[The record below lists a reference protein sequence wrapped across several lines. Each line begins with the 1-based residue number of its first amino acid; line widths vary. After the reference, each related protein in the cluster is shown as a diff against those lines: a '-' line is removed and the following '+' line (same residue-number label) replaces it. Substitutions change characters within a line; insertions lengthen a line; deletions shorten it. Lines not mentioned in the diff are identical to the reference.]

1 MSELAHEIK
10 YFWAD
15 KTGSTI
21 YLATLLWVETVDTA
35 VLALARPGLTLC
47 FPGGCLI
54 ELKANDGYEYDLEAD
69 RLTVTEYAD
78 ISDFRPPTADIDG
91 AILATQREVD
101 YYAKHWP
108 RYQATIIPTPTP
120 PASDRG

>member
-10 YFWAD
+10 YFWVNQ
-15 KTGSTI
+15 TGSTI
-21 YLATLLWVETVDTA
+21 YLATLLWVETVDA
-35 VLALARPGLTLC
+35 AALALVRPGLTLR

-54 ELKANDGYEYDLEAD
+54 ELGESDGYEYDLDAD
-69 RLTVTEYAD
+69 RLTVTQYAD
-78 ISDFRPPTADIDG
+78 ISDFRPPTADMDG

-108 RYQATIIPTPTP
+108 RYRAEWH
-120 PASDRG
+120 AERRMG

>member
-10 YFWAD
+10 YFWVD

-21 YLATLLWVETVDTA
+21 DLATLLWVETVDA
-35 VLALARPGLTLC
+35 AILALARPGLTLR

-54 ELKANDGYEYDLEAD
+54 ELGEDDGYEYDLEAD

-78 ISDFRPPTADIDG
+78 ISDFRPPTTDLDG
-91 AILATQREVD
+91 AILTAQGELD
-101 YYAKHWP
+101 YYAKFWP
-108 RYQATIIPTPTP
+108 RYQATVIPTPQQ
-120 PASDRG
+120 RRKKR